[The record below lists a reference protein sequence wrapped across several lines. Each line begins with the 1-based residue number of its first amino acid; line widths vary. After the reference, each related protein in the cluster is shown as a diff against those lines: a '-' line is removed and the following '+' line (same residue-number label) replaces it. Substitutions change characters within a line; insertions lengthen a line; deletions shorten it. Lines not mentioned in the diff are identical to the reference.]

1 MPPNTRLKL
10 SVRLAA
16 LARDQARPYCRSQG
30 ASAAKAPARSL
41 SAVVSPIMAMTKEIQ
56 AAIRGFNEIILGGIP
71 FLLQQNETAFLS
83 FMCSVAAIDAL
94 AGYRYTTDKVGERF
108 VAFIKDYFPAS
119 YAPHAEK
126 LYKLRCR
133 LLHNFSPAH
142 FSLAH
147 ASTVAHFQ
155 QSHIGDMVLSDDA
168 FFADLRGGRREILR
182 RGADER

>member
-1 MPPNTRLKL
+1 
-10 SVRLAA
+10 
-16 LARDQARPYCRSQG
+16 
-30 ASAAKAPARSL
+30 
-41 SAVVSPIMAMTKEIQ
+41 MTNEIQ

-71 FLLQQNETAFLS
+71 FLLRQNETAFLS
-83 FMCSVAAIDAL
+83 FMCSVASIDAL
-94 AGYRYTTDKVGERF
+94 AAYRYTTDNVRERF

-147 ASTVAHFQ
+147 ASPAEHLR
-155 QSHIGDMVLSDDA
+155 QSHIIGDTVLSDDA
-168 FFADLRGGRREILR
+168 FFADLRGAAEKFFAEVQTSIDRQRDMNARLLNLNKG
-182 RGADER
+182 GAIYYA